1 MLSVADA
8 VDAVLREARPLD
20 IESRSLTEAQ
30 DLALAETVRADW
42 DSPPFDKS
50 LVDGFAVRIAD
61 GAMSLPIVEVVSAGE
76 VPNRSVEAGVAVQI
90 MTGAPLPVG
99 AEVVVPIE
107 VTREQIDDDRQR
119 RVEITTDISGWK
131 PGTNIVRRGASTRG
145 GDVVVEAGTV
155 LRPQELGAIAELS
168 GSVVRVRRRPRVAV
182 LATGD
187 ELVPIEQTPGPG
199 QIRNSNEIMLCAQV
213 FRAGG
218 EPVPLG
224 VARDERA
231 ELSSRIAASLSAR
244 ATTIN

>member
-90 MTGAPLPVG
+90 MTGAPLP
-99 AEVVVPIE
+99 
-107 VTREQIDDDRQR
+107 
-119 RVEITTDISGWK
+119 EIG
-131 PGTNIVRRGASTRG
+131 
-145 GDVVVEAGTV
+145 
-155 LRPQELGAIAELS
+155 
-168 GSVVRVRRRPRVAV
+168 
-182 LATGD
+182 
-187 ELVPIEQTPGPG
+187 
-199 QIRNSNEIMLCAQV
+199 
-213 FRAGG
+213 RAH
-218 EPVPLG
+218 V
-224 VARDERA
+224 
-231 ELSSRIAASLSAR
+231 
-244 ATTIN
+244 